1 MGDKRPVRHL
11 QSTFQR
17 REMKF
22 VSLWHQ
28 NRANGKLQCFFPLSK
43 TVSWQIQNRVKYFT
57 LETGENNNGNVFL
70 KTFCNLTTYLHP
82 ASVMD
87 TVNKLVFH
95 MYNLYVLCLFV
106 PGVKGTNNTNECFLN
121 HVAKTRSPRGWMWL
135 QLKFR
140 FFQRKYRC
148 YKTQKQSN
156 R

>member
-1 MGDKRPVRHL
+1 MAKLVLFSIYIRQCPMTKLKSTFRWTRCCLYDTCLTNKISLMGDKRPVRHL

-70 KTFCNLTTYLHP
+70 KTFCNLTTYSHP
-82 ASVMD
+82 ASVID

-95 MYNLYVLCLFV
+95 VQPVCPVFV
-106 PGVKGTNNTNECFLN
+106 RPW
-121 HVAKTRSPRGWMWL
+121 S
-135 QLKFR
+135 
-140 FFQRKYRC
+140 
-148 YKTQKQSN
+148 
-156 R
+156 